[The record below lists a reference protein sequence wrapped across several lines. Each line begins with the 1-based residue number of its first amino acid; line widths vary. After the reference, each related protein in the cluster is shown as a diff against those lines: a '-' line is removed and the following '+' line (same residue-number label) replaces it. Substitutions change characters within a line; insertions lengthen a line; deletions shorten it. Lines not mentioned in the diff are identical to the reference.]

1 MKMIKLTKEPESCPV
16 DIAPDGIA
24 AYHPWVN
31 DVDLDMCVKVY
42 LTSGA
47 EILVSECMRDIRELL
62 KTKETK

>member
-24 AYHPWVN
+24 AYHPWGSGA
-31 DVDLDMCVKVY
+31 DMCVKVY